1 MNNILISGAASGIGA
16 ATARLFH
23 ARGWRVGLLDVDE
36 KALAALAAEL
46 GGAWHAPLDVVDAA
60 AVKAALADFCAQGG
74 GQLRLLFNGAGILRT
89 GAFAD
94 IELEQHTRLVQINVL
109 GVLNLCH
116 AAYPYLKVTPE
127 GQVINMG
134 SASALY
140 GVPQLASYSASK
152 FAVRGLTEALELEW
166 REHGIRVGDLM
177 PPFVNTPMVRSQT
190 QRPPVMRR
198 LGVRL
203 EAEQIAR
210 LPHRH
215 HARADRILAG
225 DEGGAAGGAGLLRIM
240 IGKADA
246 AIADAVDIGRGI
258 AHRA

>member
-23 ARGWRVGLLDVDE
+23 ARGWHVGLLDVDE
-36 KALAALAAEL
+36 KALTALAAEL

-60 AVKAALADFCAQGG
+60 AVKAALTDFCTQSG

-94 IELEQHTRLVQINVL
+94 IDLEQHTRLVQINVF

-127 GQVINMG
+127 AQVINMG

-140 GVPQLASYSASK
+140 GVQQLASYSASK
-152 FAVRGLTEALELEW
+152 FAVRGLTEALELAW
-166 REHGIRVGDLM
+166 REYGIRVGDLM
-177 PPFVNTPMVRSQT
+177 PPFVDTPMVRSQA

-203 EAEQIAR
+203 EAEQIAEAAWKQAHASTV
-210 LPHRH
+210 HRPVG
-215 HARADRILAG
+215 LQF
-225 DEGGAAGGAGLLRIM
+225 GLLFTLGQITPGWINRLLM
-240 IGKADA
+240 GWLS
-246 AIADAVDIGRGI
+246 RP
-258 AHRA
+258 

>member
-1 MNNILISGAASGIGA
+1 MNNILVSGAASGIGA

-36 KALAALAAEL
+36 RALAALATEL
-46 GGAWHAPLDVVDAA
+46 GGAWHAPLDVVDAG

-127 GQVINMG
+127 AQVINMG
-134 SASALY
+134 SASAVY

-166 REHGIRVGDLM
+166 RAHGIRVGDLM
-177 PPFVNTPMVRSQT
+177 PPFVSTPMLNNQ
-190 QRPPVMRR
+190 QFQAPVLQR
-198 LGVRL
+198 LGVKLQAEDIAEAAWQQAHSSAVHRPVSLQFKLMYWAGQLTPAWISRL
-203 EAEQIAR
+203 IMR
-210 LPHRH
+210 
-215 HARADRILAG
+215 
-225 DEGGAAGGAGLLRIM
+225 GLSR
-240 IGKADA
+240 D
-246 AIADAVDIGRGI
+246 
-258 AHRA
+258 

>member
-1 MNNILISGAASGIGA
+1 MNNMLISGAASGIGA

-36 KALAALAAEL
+36 GALAALAAEL
-46 GGAWHAPLDVVDAA
+46 GGAWYAPLDVVDAA
-60 AVKAALADFCAQGG
+60 AVQAAVAEFCTQGG
-74 GQLRLLFNGAGILRT
+74 GQLRLLFNGAGVLRT
-89 GAFAD
+89 GAFVD

-109 GVLNLCH
+109 GVLKLCH
-116 AAYPYLKVTPE
+116 AAFAYLKATP
-127 GQVINMG
+127 GAQVINMG

-177 PPFVNTPMVRSQT
+177 PPFVDTPMVRSQA
-190 QRPPVMRR
+190 QRPAVMQR

-203 EAEQIAR
+203 EAEQIAAAAWKQAHASAVHRPVGLQFGVLFNLGQITPGWINR
-210 LPHRH
+210 LLMAWLSR
-215 HARADRILAG
+215 
-225 DEGGAAGGAGLLRIM
+225 
-240 IGKADA
+240 
-246 AIADAVDIGRGI
+246 
-258 AHRA
+258 

>member
-1 MNNILISGAASGIGA
+1 MSSILISGAASGIGA

-23 ARGWRVGLLDVDE
+23 TRGWRVGLLDVDE
-36 KALAALAAEL
+36 KALVAEL
-46 GGAWHAPLDVVDAA
+46 GGAWHAPLDVVEAA
-60 AVKAALADFCAQGG
+60 AVKAALGDFCALSG

-94 IELEQHTRLVQINVL
+94 IELEQHTRQVQINVL

-116 AAYPYLKVTPE
+116 AAYPYLKVTSAA
-127 GQVINMG
+127 QVINMG

-166 REHGIRVGDLM
+166 REYGIRVGDLM
-177 PPFVNTPMVRSQT
+177 PPFVDTPMVRSQAK
-190 QRPPVMRR
+190 RPPVMRR

-203 EAEQIAR
+203 EAEQIAEAAWKQAHGSTV
-210 LPHRH
+210 HRPV
-215 HARADRILAG
+215 
-225 DEGGAAGGAGLLRIM
+225 GLQFGLVFSP
-240 IGKADA
+240 G
-246 AIADAVDIGRGI
+246 
-258 AHRA
+258 

>member
-36 KALAALAAEL
+36 GALAALAAEL
-46 GGAWHAPLDVVDAA
+46 GGAWYAPLDVVDAA
-60 AVKAALADFCAQGG
+60 AVQAAVAEFCAQGG
-74 GQLRLLFNGAGILRT
+74 GQLRLLFNAAGILRT
-89 GAFAD
+89 GAFVD

-116 AAYPYLKVTPE
+116 AAFAYLKATP
-127 GQVINMG
+127 GAQVINMG

-166 REHGIRVGDLM
+166 REYGIRVGDLM
-177 PPFVNTPMVRSQT
+177 PPFVDTPMVRSQA
-190 QRPPVMRR
+190 QRPAVMLR

-203 EAEQIAR
+203 EAEQIAAAAWKQAHASAVHRPVGLQFGVLFNLGQITPGWINR
-210 LPHRH
+210 LLMAWLSR
-215 HARADRILAG
+215 
-225 DEGGAAGGAGLLRIM
+225 
-240 IGKADA
+240 
-246 AIADAVDIGRGI
+246 
-258 AHRA
+258 

>member
-1 MNNILISGAASGIGA
+1 MHNILISGAASGIGA

-23 ARGWRVGLLDVDE
+23 ARGWRVDLLDVDQR
-36 KALAALAAEL
+36 ALTVLAAEL
-46 GGAWHAPLDVVDAA
+46 DGAWHAPLDVVDGA
-60 AVKAALADFCAQGG
+60 AVKAALDGFCTQSG

-94 IELEQHTRLVQINVL
+94 IELEQHARLVQINVL

-116 AAYPYLKVTPE
+116 AAYPYLKVTPQA
-127 GQVINMG
+127 QVINMG
-134 SASALY
+134 SASGLY

-166 REHGIRVGDLM
+166 REYGIRVGDLM
-177 PPFVNTPMVRSQT
+177 PPFVDTPMVRSQA

-203 EAEQIAR
+203 EAEQIAEAAWQQAHASKVHRPVGMQFWLLHTLGQITPGWINR
-210 LPHRH
+210 LLMAWLSRP
-215 HARADRILAG
+215 
-225 DEGGAAGGAGLLRIM
+225 
-240 IGKADA
+240 
-246 AIADAVDIGRGI
+246 
-258 AHRA
+258 

>member
-1 MNNILISGAASGIGA
+1 MNNMLISGAASGIGA

-36 KALAALAAEL
+36 GALAALAAEL
-46 GGAWHAPLDVVDAA
+46 GGAWYAPLDVVDAA
-60 AVKAALADFCAQGG
+60 AVQAAVAEFCAQGG
-74 GQLRLLFNGAGILRT
+74 GQLRLLFNAAGILRT
-89 GAFAD
+89 GAFVD

-116 AAYPYLKVTPE
+116 AAFAYLKATP
-127 GQVINMG
+127 GAQVINMG

-166 REHGIRVGDLM
+166 REYGIRVGDLM
-177 PPFVNTPMVRSQT
+177 PPFVDTPMVRSQA
-190 QRPPVMRR
+190 QRPAVMLR

-203 EAEQIAR
+203 EAEQIAAAAWKQAHASAVHRPVGLQFGVLFNLGQITPGWINR
-210 LPHRH
+210 LLMAWLSR
-215 HARADRILAG
+215 
-225 DEGGAAGGAGLLRIM
+225 
-240 IGKADA
+240 
-246 AIADAVDIGRGI
+246 
-258 AHRA
+258 

>member
-1 MNNILISGAASGIGA
+1 MNNMLISGAASGIGA

-36 KALAALAAEL
+36 GALAALAAEL
-46 GGAWHAPLDVVDAA
+46 GGAGYAPLDVVDAA
-60 AVKAALADFCAQGG
+60 AVQAAVAEFCAQGG
-74 GQLRLLFNGAGILRT
+74 GQLRLLFNAAGILRT
-89 GAFAD
+89 GAFVD

-116 AAYPYLKVTPE
+116 AAFAYLKATP
-127 GQVINMG
+127 GAQVINMG

-166 REHGIRVGDLM
+166 REYGIRVGDLM
-177 PPFVNTPMVRSQT
+177 PPFVDTPMVRSQA
-190 QRPPVMRR
+190 QRPAVMLR

-203 EAEQIAR
+203 EAEQIAAAAWKQAHASAVHRPVGLQFGVLFNLGQITPGWINR
-210 LPHRH
+210 LLMAWLSR
-215 HARADRILAG
+215 
-225 DEGGAAGGAGLLRIM
+225 
-240 IGKADA
+240 
-246 AIADAVDIGRGI
+246 
-258 AHRA
+258 

>member
-1 MNNILISGAASGIGA
+1 MNNMLISGAASGIGA

-36 KALAALAAEL
+36 GALAALAAEL
-46 GGAWHAPLDVVDAA
+46 GGAWYAPLDVIDAA
-60 AVKAALADFCAQGG
+60 AVQAGVAEFCAQGG
-74 GQLRLLFNGAGILRT
+74 GQLRLLFNAAGILRT
-89 GAFAD
+89 GAFVD

-116 AAYPYLKVTPE
+116 AAFAYLKATP
-127 GQVINMG
+127 GAQVINMG

-166 REHGIRVGDLM
+166 REYGIRVGDLM
-177 PPFVNTPMVRSQT
+177 PPFVDTPMVRSQA
-190 QRPPVMRR
+190 QRPAVMLR

-203 EAEQIAR
+203 EAEQIAAAAWKQAHASAVHRPVGLQFGVLFNLGQITPGWINR
-210 LPHRH
+210 LLMAWLSR
-215 HARADRILAG
+215 
-225 DEGGAAGGAGLLRIM
+225 
-240 IGKADA
+240 
-246 AIADAVDIGRGI
+246 
-258 AHRA
+258 

>member
-1 MNNILISGAASGIGA
+1 MSSILISGAASGIGA

-36 KALAALAAEL
+36 KALVAEL
-46 GGAWHAPLDVVDAA
+46 GGAWHAPLDVVEAA
-60 AVKAALADFCAQGG
+60 AVKAALGDFCALSG

-94 IELEQHTRLVQINVL
+94 IELEQHTRQVQINVL

-116 AAYPYLKVTPE
+116 AAYPYLKVTSAA
-127 GQVINMG
+127 QVINMG

-152 FAVRGLTEALELEW
+152 FVVRGLTEALELEW
-166 REHGIRVGDLM
+166 REYGIRVGYLM
-177 PPFVNTPMVRSQT
+177 PPFVDTPMVRSQAK
-190 QRPPVMRR
+190 RPPVMRR

-203 EAEQIAR
+203 EAEQIAEAAWKQAHGSTV
-210 LPHRH
+210 HRPV
-215 HARADRILAG
+215 
-225 DEGGAAGGAGLLRIM
+225 GLQFGLVFSL
-240 IGKADA
+240 G
-246 AIADAVDIGRGI
+246 
-258 AHRA
+258 

>member
-1 MNNILISGAASGIGA
+1 MNNMLISGAASGIGA

-36 KALAALAAEL
+36 GALAALAAEL

-60 AVKAALADFCAQGG
+60 AVQAAVTEFCTQGG

-89 GAFAD
+89 GAFVD

-116 AAYPYLKVTPE
+116 AAFAYLKATP
-127 GQVINMG
+127 GAQVINMG

-177 PPFVNTPMVRSQT
+177 PPFVDTPMVRSQA
-190 QRPPVMRR
+190 QRPAVMQR

-203 EAEQIAR
+203 EAEQIAKAAWKQAHASAVHRPVGLQFAVLFNLGQITPGWINR
-210 LPHRH
+210 LLMAWLSR
-215 HARADRILAG
+215 
-225 DEGGAAGGAGLLRIM
+225 
-240 IGKADA
+240 
-246 AIADAVDIGRGI
+246 
-258 AHRA
+258 